1 MLCTITGPLS
11 NGLILQVVL
20 AEKPLIS
27 EETDL
32 LEPTLLDELI
42 CHIASLASVYHK
54 PPTAFVEGPGGLKR
68 ALPSRGADNG
78 PSQAAGDGGGVI
90 PEPGSLV
97 GDLLSMDISG
107 GAAAAG
113 GGAGGVDLLGGG
125 LDLLGGGG
133 GAPAAAP
140 VCVLTA
146 CFFSMYAFPPICSTY
161 TNICFL
167 LLLSSILPHPGDE
180 FLEVLATTSNTFYN
194 FQYNL
199 HNYTYRARMPFSV
212 TFSDSAAPGHPPPF
226 TFHPRK
232 SGWRR
237 PRVKASRFLGPS
249 LATATRS

>member
-1 MLCTITGPLS
+1 M
-11 NGLILQVVL
+11 L

-68 ALPSRGADNG
+68 ALPARGADNG
-78 PSQAAGDGGGVI
+78 PSQAAGGGDGVI

-140 VCVLTA
+140 VSAICIIFD
-146 CFFSMYAFPPICSTY
+146 CFGTTQYCH
-161 TNICFL
+161 FL
-167 LLLSSILPHPGDE
+167 LCFNHTKE
-180 FLEVLATTSNTFYN
+180 KQFC
-194 FQYNL
+194 
-199 HNYTYRARMPFSV
+199 
-212 TFSDSAAPGHPPPF
+212 
-226 TFHPRK
+226 
-232 SGWRR
+232 
-237 PRVKASRFLGPS
+237 
-249 LATATRS
+249 

>member
-1 MLCTITGPLS
+1 M
-11 NGLILQVVL
+11 L

-68 ALPSRGADNG
+68 ALPARGADNG
-78 PSQAAGDGGGVI
+78 PSQAAGGGDGVI

-140 VCVLTA
+140 VSAICIIFD
-146 CFFSMYAFPPICSTY
+146 CFGTTQYCH
-161 TNICFL
+161 FL
-167 LLLSSILPHPGDE
+167 LCFNHTKEKQFCLSIL
-180 FLEVLATTSNTFYN
+180 LINTGWPIFWR
-194 FQYNL
+194 
-199 HNYTYRARMPFSV
+199 TGFS
-212 TFSDSAAPGHPPPF
+212 
-226 TFHPRK
+226 
-232 SGWRR
+232 
-237 PRVKASRFLGPS
+237 
-249 LATATRS
+249 

>member
-140 VCVLTA
+140 VCMLTA
-146 CFFSMYAFPPICSTY
+146 CFFSMYAFSFFKFFQYAVYLYLFPSIT
-161 TNICFL
+161 FF
-167 LLLSSILPHPGDE
+167 SS
-180 FLEVLATTSNTFYN
+180 TTSRGCISGSSCYN
-194 FQYNL
+194 FQYIL
-199 HNYTYRARMPFSV
+199 QLPIQ
-212 TFSDSAAPGHPPPF
+212 
-226 TFHPRK
+226 
-232 SGWRR
+232 
-237 PRVKASRFLGPS
+237 
-249 LATATRS
+249 LA

>member
-1 MLCTITGPLS
+1 M
-11 NGLILQVVL
+11 L

-78 PSQAAGDGGGVI
+78 PSQAGGGGGGDGGVI

-113 GGAGGVDLLGGG
+113 GAGAGGGVDLLGGG

-133 GAPAAAP
+133 APAAAP
-140 VCVLTA
+140 VCLLISRHY
-146 CFFSMYAFPPICSTY
+146 FSI
-161 TNICFL
+161 FL
-167 LLLSSILPHPGDE
+167 N
-180 FLEVLATTSNTFYN
+180 TTPMGN
-194 FQYNL
+194 
-199 HNYTYRARMPFSV
+199 
-212 TFSDSAAPGHPPPF
+212 
-226 TFHPRK
+226 
-232 SGWRR
+232 
-237 PRVKASRFLGPS
+237 
-249 LATATRS
+249 